1 MTLGDLQ
8 QDIKS
13 SNLKP
18 IYVFYGD
25 EIAIYD
31 IYIKQMKKPVL
42 SALSI
47 AHVAKLLRSSSLL
60 NQEPKIFKVVFP
72 DEVFKEDIEWDKIKE
87 LLGNNTLIMV
97 FHDLDKRTKFYK
109 QFSDV
114 IISFDKLP
122 RNTVIRHLKSK
133 IDLCDEYL
141 NDLLDVCDGSYTLA
155 LLEIDKVLNFARDS
169 NFDLAYKK
177 LRVERIIRNPI
188 TYDFSLDFLRALLS
202 RDTVLSCRFACDCR
216 SVSAV
221 YLLALVYSGFRQLI
235 LVQGLGSD
243 KSNATERTGLT
254 QWQINN
260 SLKYEGNY
268 TLVELM
274 EILEF
279 VKRLDVGVKRGAYEQ
294 NMIVDLLVCGIIGGD
309 RV

>member
-13 SNLKP
+13 GTLKP

-47 AHVAKLLRSSSLL
+47 AHVAKLLRGSSLL
-60 NQEPKIFKVVFP
+60 TQEPKIFKVVFP
-72 DEVFKEDIEWDKIKE
+72 DEVFKEEIDWDKLRE
-87 LLGNNTLIMV
+87 LLGNNTLIMI

-109 QFSDV
+109 QFSEV
-114 IISFDKLP
+114 LVSFDKLP
-122 RNTVIRHLKSK
+122 RATVIKHLKAK

-202 RDTVLSCRFACDCR
+202 RDTVLSCRVACDCR
-216 SVSAV
+216 GASAV
-221 YLLALVYSGFRQLI
+221 YILALVYGAFRQLI

-254 QWQINN
+254 QWQVNN
-260 SLKYEGNY
+260 SLKYVGNY
-268 TLVELM
+268 TMPELVD
-274 EILEF
+274 ILEF
-279 VKRLDVGVKRGAYEQ
+279 VKKLDLGVKTGRYEQ